1 MAHDWR
7 VSFNAHV
14 FPSAIGL
21 VMARA
26 KVELELPQAGSNFLA
41 PFERVGLF
49 IDGKHLLSVGAALE
63 FQIDFRRL
71 LKLLRDRARL
81 IQASFY
87 TVATDDNRSLIDWL
101 DYNGFNVVTKAAG
114 DSTYNGHAA
123 DFAINVELA
132 VDVMQ
137 LANALDHIVLVSG
150 KAEFRRL
157 VALLQQNG
165 KRVTV
170 LSTMSTQPSMIKDE
184 LRRQADQFV
193 DLADLKDALQR

>member
-1 MAHDWR
+1 MTDCSR
-7 VSFNAHV
+7 L
-14 FPSAIGL
+14 GL
-21 VMARA
+21 GFVMARA
-26 KVELELPQAGSNFLA
+26 KVELELPPAGSNFLA

-49 IDGKHLLSVGAALE
+49 IDGKHLFSVGAALE

-81 IQASFY
+81 IKASFY

-101 DYNGFNVVTKAAG
+101 DYNGFNVVTKVAG
-114 DSTYNGHAA
+114 DATYNGHAA

-170 LSTMSTQPSMIKDE
+170 LSTMSTQPSMIRDE
-184 LRRQADQFV
+184 LRRQADQFI
-193 DLADLKDALQR
+193 DLADLRDVLQR